1 MHLSTSNFERVIP
14 AKPWRG
20 ITVSVVMTV
29 AVATA
34 AWEIYCRSLAY
45 GPSLNDTGDLWA
57 EARRRVEP
65 ESLVIV
71 GDSRALFDSDLDEL
85 EKGLGKRP
93 VQLAQP
99 GGTAFPVLS
108 DLINDT
114 LFHGTIICSVV
125 PRLFF
130 APPGSPPMNRSEK
143 SVRRSHTQT
152 YAQRASHVLG
162 IYLEKWFACMKQ
174 DDLTLGAL
182 LEKLPIPNRPY
193 AQVPPL
199 LPPYFA
205 SLDRERR
212 ARMVEQCAQPGKLQD
227 RVKHRWA
234 RLFTPPPPPSFI
246 PKDAFAEK
254 MHAAFEARFTDTK
267 ALVDKLRARG
277 GKIVFVRF
285 PLSGDLKELED
296 RTTPRATTWDR
307 LLKETAVPGIYFEDF
322 PELADF
328 TCPEWSHL
336 SAGDSVE
343 FTKRLVPHLRAAF
356 GSEGD
361 VKPVASSP

>member
-14 AKPWRG
+14 TRPWRG
-20 ITVSVVMTV
+20 ITVTVVVML
-29 AVATA
+29 AVSTAT
-34 AWEIYCRSLAY
+34 WEIYCRSLGY

-71 GDSRALFDSDLDEL
+71 GDSRALFDSDFDEL

-93 VQLAQP
+93 VQLAEP
-99 GGTAFPVLS
+99 GSTAFPVLANVI
-108 DLINDT
+108 DDT
-114 LFHGTIICSVV
+114 RFHGTIICSVV

-130 APPGSPPMNRSEK
+130 APSGSPPMNRAEK
-143 SVRRSHTQT
+143 SVRRYHTQT
-152 YAQRASHVLG
+152 YAQRASHDLG
-162 IYLEKWFACMKQ
+162 IYLEKCFACMKQ
-174 DDLTLGAL
+174 DDLILPAL

-193 AQVPPL
+193 AQVPPP
-199 LPPYFA
+199 LPPYFS
-205 SLDRERR
+205 SLDRGRR
-212 ARMVEQCAQPGKLQD
+212 ARMVEQCAQPGKLQEK
-227 RVKHRWA
+227 VKHRWA

-246 PKDAFAEK
+246 PAEVFAKK
-254 MHAAFEARFTDTK
+254 MHDSFENRFADTK

-285 PLSGDLKELED
+285 PMSGDLKTFED
-296 RTTPRATTWDR
+296 QTTPRGPTWDR
-307 LLKETAVPGIYFEDF
+307 LLKETAAPGVYFEDF
-322 PELADF
+322 PELASF

-343 FTKRLVPHLRAAF
+343 FTKRLVPHLRDALAISDAART
-356 GSEGD
+356 
-361 VKPVASSP
+361 VASMH

>member
-1 MHLSTSNFERVIP
+1 MHLSTSSFERVIP
-14 AKPWRG
+14 MRPWRG
-20 ITVSVVMTV
+20 ITVSVVMML

-34 AWEIYCRSLAY
+34 AWEIYCRSLGYA
-45 GPSLNDTGDLWA
+45 PTLNDTGDLWT
-57 EARRRVEP
+57 EVRRRVEP

-93 VQLAQP
+93 IQLAQP
-99 GGTAFPVLS
+99 GSTAFPVLA
-108 DLINDT
+108 DLINDQS
-114 LFHGTIICSVV
+114 FHGTILCSVV

-130 APPGSPPMNRSEK
+130 APPGSPPMNRAEK
-143 SVRRSHTQT
+143 SVRRAHTQT
-152 YAQRASHVLG
+152 YAQRASHDLG

-182 LEKLPIPNRPY
+182 LEQLPIPNRPN
-193 AQVPPL
+193 AHVPPK

-205 SLDRERR
+205 SLNRGRR

-227 RVKHRWA
+227 RVKHGWIP
-234 RLFTPPPPPSFI
+234 LFTPPPPPSFI
-246 PKDAFAEK
+246 PPEK
-254 MHAAFEARFTDTK
+254 FGKMMHDAFEARFADTK

-285 PLSGDLKELED
+285 PLSGDLKALED
-296 RTTPRATTWDR
+296 RTTPRTTTWDR
-307 LLKETAVPGIYFEDF
+307 LLKETATPGIHFEDF

-343 FTKRLVPHLRAAF
+343 FTKRLVPHLRAAL
-356 GSEGD
+356 GTGA
-361 VKPVASSP
+361 VASSR